1 MFPFPMDTRSTV
13 MDWDTAL
20 RDSDWEKARSLL
32 ADDATYIASDPPIN
46 CSSADEII
54 DLMRS
59 FKGVNP
65 DVELIDLDAIGDHA
79 IVSLRQPAWDW
90 EWFQVITVADEH
102 IARLE
107 DFATRE
113 AACLQSAPVTD
124 AASSR

>member
-1 MFPFPMDTRSTV
+1 

-32 ADDATYIASDPPIN
+32 SDDATYVASDPPIN

-65 DVELIDLDAIGDHA
+65 DVELIDLEAIGDHA
-79 IVSLRQPAWDW
+79 VVSLRQPAWDW
-90 EWFQVITVADEH
+90 EWFQLITVDGEH
-102 IARLE
+102 IVRLE
-107 DFATRE
+107 DFVTR
-113 AACLQSAPVTD
+113 D
-124 AASSR
+124 AALAATE